1 VLTVEGRA
9 LTSSGPVASR
19 YRPPRTFEAFFA
31 AEYHRVLAV
40 VVALVGSRTG
50 AEDIAQEAF
59 IRAYSRWQQVAAMA
73 NPEAWVKRVAVN
85 LATSRARRVAAE
97 ARAVLRMGRRNDAV
111 DMPLQDADFWS
122 AVRSLPARQA
132 QAVALRYADDL
143 DVAQIADVM
152 ECAPGTVKAHL
163 HAARK
168 RLEAAFDAPGE
179 AT

>member
-1 VLTVEGRA
+1 M
-9 LTSSGPVASR
+9 TSPGPVASR
-19 YRPPRTFEAFFA
+19 YKPSRTFEQFFA

-50 AEDIAQEAF
+50 AEDVAQEAF

-73 NPEAWVKRVAVN
+73 NPESWVKRVAVN

-97 ARAVLRMGRRNDAV
+97 ARAVLRMGPRDDAI
-111 DMPLQDADFWS
+111 DMPLQDADFWD
-122 AVRSLPARQA
+122 AVRALPPRQA

-143 DVAQIADVM
+143 NVAQIADVM
-152 ECAPGTVKAHL
+152 QCAAGTVKAHL
-163 HAARK
+163 HGARQ
-168 RLEAAFDAPGE
+168 RLEAQFDAPEE